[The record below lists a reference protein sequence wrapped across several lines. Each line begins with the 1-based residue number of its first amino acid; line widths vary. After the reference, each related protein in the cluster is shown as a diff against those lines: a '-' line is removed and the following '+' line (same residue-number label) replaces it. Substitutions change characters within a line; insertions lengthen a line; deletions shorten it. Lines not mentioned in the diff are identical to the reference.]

1 MSRRGALTLLPLL
14 AVLALL
20 AACSRG
26 PDDAGANAKPEPVTP
41 TAAPNVSVVVTNPKY
56 QERATTLET
65 SGKAQ
70 FNEEA
75 LARVHAP
82 VTGRV
87 LEVLAR
93 PGEVVEAGHQLVV
106 IDSPDLGA
114 AKSDYAKA
122 VADVDRAEA
131 ALRLKRELFEVK
143 AVPEKE
149 VREADN
155 DYRKSV
161 AERERAASRLR
172 TLGIG
177 ADQLPAIASRADT
190 GTRIVVS
197 AQRSGVIVER
207 NVTPGQVVSYGQSDT
222 PLNLFLIADV
232 STMWVVADVYE
243 PDVPRVRRGQRVAV
257 TLPCCPNDHFE
268 GPIDYISDIVDKDTR
283 TVKVRAVVPNRGRA
297 LKAEMFVKVA
307 IATGVGRV
315 LTLPLSAVHREA
327 GQTYVL
333 IERGKDDY
341 ARRPVQL
348 GAELNGSVEVRDG
361 VTPEDRVVAAGSILL
376 KKAAQ

>member
-1 MSRRGALTLLPLL
+1 VSGRGAVTLLAL
-14 AVLALL
+14 LALL

-26 PDDAGANAKPEPVTP
+26 PNDAGATAKPEPSPPAAATNVAVAVVHP
-41 TAAPNVSVVVTNPKY
+41 TFR
-56 QERATTLET
+56 ERAMTLET

-93 PGEVVEAGHQLVV
+93 PGEVVEPGHRLLV

-122 VADVDRAEA
+122 VADVERAEA
-131 ALRLKRELFEVK
+131 AQRLANELFEVK
-143 AVPEKE
+143 AVPQKD
-149 VREADN
+149 VREANN

-161 AERERAASRLR
+161 AERERAAARLR

-177 ADQLPAIASRADT
+177 ADQLPAIASRTDT
-190 GTRIVVS
+190 STRIVVG
-197 AQRSGVIVER
+197 APRAGVIVER
-207 NVTPGQVVSYGQSDT
+207 NVAPGQVVAYGQSDT
-222 PLNLFLIADV
+222 PLNLFVVADV

-257 TLPCCPNDHFE
+257 TLPCCPNDRFE

-348 GAELNGSVEVRDG
+348 GAELNGAVEVRDG
-361 VTPEDRVVAAGSILL
+361 VTPQDPVVAAGSILL